1 MYKQLFIILMFSIN
15 LHASFTVY
23 EDKNLF
29 TIKLENK
36 KFEDLLIN
44 LKSELSYQGYVI
56 IHELDLAKS
65 INTLAKALKKSI
77 PLEKGKNLLI
87 CKRSF
92 ALKMIEENIHNIT
105 FCPLSISIYKKDT
118 YLYISYK
125 KFHSFE
131 KANNISIIINNK
143 LKDLILRS
151 LDN

>member
-1 MYKQLFIILMFSIN
+1 MYKQLFIILIFSIS
-15 LHASFTVY
+15 LYGSFIVY
-23 EDKNLF
+23 EDKNIF

-44 LKSELSYQGYVI
+44 LKSEISYQGYI
-56 IHELDLAKS
+56 IINELNLAKS
-65 INTLAKALKKSI
+65 INNLAKALKKNN
-77 PLEKGKNLLI
+77 PLEKGTNLLI

-105 FCPLSISIYKKDT
+105 YCPLSISIYKKNT

-125 KFHSFE
+125 KFNSFE